1 MSGDGGDVDLS
12 GDWAGMFSYPAM
24 FPPNEFQ
31 AVLRDTGGVVTGLI
45 TQPREVFDMPG
56 PPREAVI
63 EGQRAGN
70 RLSFI
75 KIYDDL
81 ERPTVHYQG
90 TIQSGGDEIE
100 GIWTIPG
107 DWSGTFMMVRARR
120 EEAAVERRAKE
131 RIPLG
136 R

>member
-1 MSGDGGDVDLS
+1 MNGKGGEYDLS
-12 GDWAGMFSYPAM
+12 GQWAGMFSYPAM
-24 FPPNEFQ
+24 FPPNEFE
-31 AVLRDTGGVVTGLI
+31 AELRDAGGLVTGLI
-45 TQPREVFDMPG
+45 NQPREVFDAPG
-56 PPREAVI
+56 PPRQAVV
-63 EGQRAGN
+63 EGQRRGD

-81 ERPTVHYQG
+81 ERPTVHYEG
-90 TIQSGGDEIE
+90 TIQADGDEIE

-107 DWSGTFMMVRARR
+107 DWSGTFMMVRAQR
-120 EEAAVERRAKE
+120 EDAAVERRAKE